1 MNNYNEL
8 PTWYSEPPFK
18 KYKTN
23 NIPVSENKLYLW
35 NNNQIKGYRYYF
47 YDSQHNTISGN
58 IVTRTSIFPYKDLI
72 QNTDYVGIGEY
83 FINYEYKDRI
93 A

>member
-23 NIPVSENKLYLW
+23 NRRVAINKLYLW
-35 NNNQIKGYRYYF
+35 NNNQIKGYKYYF
-47 YDSQHNTISGN
+47 YDAQHNIISGN
-58 IVTRTSIFPYKDLI
+58 IVTRTSKFPYKDL
-72 QNTDYVGIGEY
+72 QNTDYIGIGEY
-83 FINYEYKDRI
+83 FINSEYKDTI
-93 A
+93 T